1 MDELVER
8 TRAGSAPVA
17 PTPRLSASWLRSQ
30 HYGAPVERVAPVYT
44 GAVDDESLFSRC
56 GQEVLCGLHETLA
69 NEPVSLM
76 LTDHDGHVLSRSCH
90 DRALVKA
97 LDRTYLAPG
106 FAFSEREAGTNGLG
120 LALADRAPS
129 LVRGDEHYCAG
140 LRDYTCAAVPVLD
153 PVQGW
158 LLGSVNLTTWSRKS
172 ANLLLALAQTAAGHI
187 SALMLARDHGVPP
200 RPTPRGEVFKVST
213 AQSEPAPEL
222 PGPWQLALTEV
233 RATLDEGLSVGVV
246 GEPGVGK
253 TALLAT
259 ALRHVQPHDRILHAR
274 PPEPRETESW
284 LTLWTPE
291 LGKDHTSVIA
301 AKVDT
306 LPAWAAT
313 ELAGIVAARAQRPL
327 TVTAR
332 EATTIPDA
340 LARHVDAVVELPPLR
355 HRPDDVL
362 PLARHLGK
370 RARGREVRFSP
381 DAARA
386 LRTYHWPDNVEQLRR
401 IVREAAARNDV
412 IGTRHL
418 PPEVLCGPTR
428 TLTRIETLERDEIVR
443 CLGEP
448 GTTVPRAAEILGMSR
463 ATVYRK
469 IAQYG
474 IRRPGHSGSNAL
486 TMTTNVIN
494 P

>member
-1 MDELVER
+1 MDELAER
-8 TRAGSAPVA
+8 ARAGGAPVA
-17 PTPRLSASWLRSQ
+17 PTPRLSASWQRSQ
-30 HYGAPVERVAPVYT
+30 NYGAPVERVVPVYT
-44 GAVDDESLFSRC
+44 GAVDDQSLFSGC
-56 GQEVLCGLHETLA
+56 GQEVLRGLHETLA
-69 NEPVSLM
+69 NEPVSLI
-76 LTDHDGHVLSRSCH
+76 LTDHDGHVLSRSCD
-90 DRALVKA
+90 DRALVAA
-97 LDRTYLAPG
+97 LDRSYLAPG

-120 LALADRAPS
+120 LALADRTPS

-153 PVQGW
+153 PVHGL
-158 LLGSVNLTTWSRKS
+158 LLGCVNLTTWSRKS

-187 SALMLARDHGVPP
+187 STLMLARDHGAPP
-200 RPTPRGEVFKVST
+200 RPTPRGGVFKVSA
-213 AQSEPAPEL
+213 AQSEPEL
-222 PGPWQLALTEV
+222 PGPWQMALTEV
-233 RATLDEGLSVGVV
+233 RATLAEGLSVGVV

-284 LTLWTPE
+284 FTLWTPE

-313 ELAGIVAARAQRPL
+313 ELAGIVAARARRPL
-327 TVTAR
+327 AVTACA
-332 EATTIPDA
+332 ATAIPEA
-340 LARHVDAVVELPPLR
+340 LARHIDAVVELPPLR

-362 PLARHLGK
+362 PLARHLGNQ
-370 RARGREVRFSP
+370 ARGREVRFTP
-381 DAARA
+381 EAGHA
-386 LRTYHWPDNVEQLRR
+386 LRTYHWPDNAEQLRR
-401 IVREAAARNDV
+401 VVREAAAKSDV
-412 IGTRHL
+412 VDTRHL

-463 ATVYRK
+463 ATIYRK

-474 IRRPGHSGSNAL
+474 IRRPGHGGSNAR
-486 TMTTNVIN
+486 TTSTNAIN